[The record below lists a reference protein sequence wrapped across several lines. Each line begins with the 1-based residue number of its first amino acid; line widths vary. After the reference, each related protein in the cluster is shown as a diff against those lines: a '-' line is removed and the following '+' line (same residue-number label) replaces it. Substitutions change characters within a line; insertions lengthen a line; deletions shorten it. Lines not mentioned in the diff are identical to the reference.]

1 MWPRRWLQCCPTT
14 QNLTTLQ
21 KSYTTN
27 CAVRVLN
34 FSDTVTRWRF
44 NIDGGDAALV
54 LATAIAAI
62 AIIDRISVI
71 LARYGDAK
79 EGVKELV
86 ADLQEIIRRC
96 REALGR

>member
-1 MWPRRWLQCCPTT
+1 M
-14 QNLTTLQ
+14 
-21 KSYTTN
+21 
-27 CAVRVLN
+27 
-34 FSDTVTRWRF
+34 
-44 NIDGGDAALV
+44 ALV
-54 LATAIAAI
+54 LATAIAA
-62 AIIDRISVI
+62 ATIIDRISAI

>member
-1 MWPRRWLQCCPTT
+1 M
-14 QNLTTLQ
+14 
-21 KSYTTN
+21 
-27 CAVRVLN
+27 LN